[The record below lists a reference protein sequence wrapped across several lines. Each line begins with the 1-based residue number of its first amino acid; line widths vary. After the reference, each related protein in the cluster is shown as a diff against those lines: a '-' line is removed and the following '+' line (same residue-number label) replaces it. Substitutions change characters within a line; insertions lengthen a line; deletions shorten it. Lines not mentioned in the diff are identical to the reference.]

1 MTEDFHPTLAI
12 VFIANDNERPGIT
25 RLLSKENIQIF
36 GASSGG
42 NFIDEEIESEAAVIL
57 LLDIHPSYFRLEI
70 READIETVREN
81 ASQIGKRA
89 SELFAKPA
97 FLVISGGLTIDG
109 DEIIEGFESACG
121 KGTTIF
127 GGLAADG
134 LKMQR
139 TYVFTNEA
147 FTDKGLL
154 ALILDEEKISLN
166 GVAVGG
172 WQPIGM
178 DRVITKSEGNV
189 VYTIDDEPAL
199 NFIKRYAG
207 LKEVDTENGLNFL
220 MASNFQLQLQR
231 QDKHPVMRTPMWAN
245 TNDGSIFFAGSL
257 PQGSKV
263 KLSLLPGFDVIEIA
277 QAEFVKYKNEQPEA
291 DALIVFSCAGRQ
303 ITLGPYV
310 SEEINGIKNIWDAP
324 LAGFFCYGEIG
335 RVVSGQHE
343 FHNMTCSL
351 AILKEN

>member
-1 MTEDFHPTLAI
+1 MKAKSIKGKSTAEIDAALKATLTADFQPTLAI

-36 GASSGG
+36 GASSGD
-42 NFIDEEIESEAAVIL
+42 NFIDEDIESEAAVIL
-57 LLDIHPSYFRLEI
+57 LLDIHPSYFQLEI
-70 READIETVREN
+70 READIDTVKEN
-81 ASQIGKRA
+81 AFQIGKRA
-89 SELFAKPA
+89 SKLFARPA

-109 DEIIEGFESACG
+109 DEIIEGVESACG

-147 FTDKGLL
+147 LTDKGLL

-220 MASNFQLQLQR
+220 LASNFQLQLHFPAQW
-231 QDKHPVMRTPMWAN
+231 DP
-245 TNDGSIFFAGSL
+245 
-257 PQGSKV
+257 
-263 KLSLLPGFDVIEIA
+263 KL
-277 QAEFVKYKNEQPEA
+277 
-291 DALIVFSCAGRQ
+291 
-303 ITLGPYV
+303 
-310 SEEINGIKNIWDAP
+310 GIH
-324 LAGFFCYGEIG
+324 
-335 RVVSGQHE
+335 V
-343 FHNMTCSL
+343 T
-351 AILKEN
+351 